1 VAKGGKRPADRPHK
15 TAKPQKKGQQGMTA
29 PEREKDKD
37 QRAASGP
44 EQQLIRELADLL
56 NETGLSEIEIEKSG
70 LKIRVARTVTIQSAV
85 AAPAP
90 TAPGPASAPAKPAA
104 SDPAKHPGVVKSPMV
119 GTAYRSPEP
128 GAPTFIEI
136 GSRVSQG
143 DTLLIIEA
151 MKTMN
156 QIPAPHSGKVTSILI
171 ENGQP
176 VEFGEPLV
184 IIE

>member
-1 VAKGGKRPADRPHK
+1 M
-15 TAKPQKKGQQGMTA
+15 TAKDQG
-29 PEREKDKD
+29 EN
-37 QRAASGP
+37 SGD
-44 EQQLIRELADLL
+44 EQQLIRQLAELL

-70 LKIRVARTVTIQSAV
+70 LKVRVARTLNVQSTFA
-85 AAPAP
+85 AAPAHA
-90 TAPGPASAPAKPAA
+90 APRRRRRSPGGEA
-104 SDPAKHPGVVKSPMV
+104 DPAKHPGVVKSPMV

-128 GAPTFIEI
+128 GAPAFIEV
-136 GSRVSQG
+136 GSQVAQG
-143 DTLLIIEA
+143 DTLFIIEA

-156 QIPAPHSGKVTSILI
+156 QIPAPHAGKVTAIFI

>member
-1 VAKGGKRPADRPHK
+1 MTKRRNKGAD
-15 TAKPQKKGQQGMTA
+15 KKERTGMTA
-29 PEREKDKD
+29 KTSDSKGNAEREM
-37 QRAASGP
+37 
-44 EQQLIRELADLL
+44 IRELAELL

-70 LKIRVARTVTIQSAV
+70 LRIRVARQLAISNV
-85 AAPAP
+85 AAPVAAAP
-90 TAPGPASAPAKPAA
+90 AAAPASAGTPAA
-104 SDPAKHPGVVKSPMV
+104 APAADANDPAKHPGAVKSPMV
-119 GTAYRSPEP
+119 GTAYRAPEP
-128 GAPTFIEI
+128 GAPVFTEI
-136 GSRVSQG
+136 GKRVAAG

-156 QIPAPHSGKVTSILI
+156 QIPAPKAGTVTAILF